1 MLSRRRRPRCRIDQR
16 ALFWWLLVGMSA
28 DLVVSALI
36 LRALVVDTRTRGAAG
51 VFYGVFVA
59 IGAVVL
65 AVGERVL
72 PRERAKPQEG
82 P

>member
-1 MLSRRRRPRCRIDQR
+1 MNRRPRYRIDQR
-16 ALFWWLLVGMSA
+16 ALFWWLLVGMNLN
-28 DLVVSALI
+28 LVGAAVI
-36 LRALVVDTRTRGAAG
+36 LRALVDDTRTWGATV

-65 AVGERVL
+65 AVGKLVL
-72 PRERAKPQEG
+72 PLERAEAQEG